1 MADFSDYLFQI
12 KQNATTI
19 YAKNITNLLEK
30 YYEKIFC
37 TVVLLFLWTLDGKF
51 QTNDLFDQR

>member
-37 TVVLLFLWTLDGKF
+37 TVVLPYLVFLKSAKIG
-51 QTNDLFDQR
+51 QNN